1 MKMMNNKVVV
11 KGTVKSEARYSHE
24 VMGEKFYEVLV
35 GVKRASGAE
44 DTLPVLVSE
53 RCWDVNTDYSG
64 KRVTVEG
71 NYRSQNMDLDGRH
84 RLILNVFAKNICVE
98 PDEEFVFDKNQIEL
112 NGYICK
118 QPVYRTTPL
127 GREVCDV
134 LLAVNRDFGKSDYIP
149 CLFWGRNARY
159 MADKQ
164 VGEQFKVTGRIQS
177 REYVKVLGDV
187 TETRIAYE
195 VSVAALE
202 PVTEEVFEQQDCQEL
217 SA

>member
-35 GVKRASGAE
+35 GAKRASGAE
-44 DTLPVLVSE
+44 NIIPILVSE

-71 NYRSQNMDLDGRH
+71 QYRSRRMDIEGR
-84 RLILNVFAKNICVE
+84 RKLILNVFAKNICME
-98 PDEEFVFDKNQIEL
+98 LDDEFEFDYNRIEL

-118 QPVYRTTPL
+118 QPVYRTIPS

-134 LLAVNRDFGKSDYIP
+134 MLAVNRGFGKSDYIP
-149 CLFWGRNARY
+149 CLFKDDSARY
-159 MADKQ
+159 MADKK
-164 VGEQFKVTGRIQS
+164 VGEQFRVTGCIQS
-177 REYVKVLGDV
+177 RKYPKVQGDV
-187 TETRIAYE
+187 TEICIAYE
-195 VSVAALE
+195 VLVSALE
-202 PVTEEVFEQQDCQEL
+202 PVTQKVFEQECLEL